1 MKGQTIPKIITQRVG
16 ALLPKWKPSET
27 EKLIAQMDAA
37 SVVMS
42 EVELLLEEIQKCEE
56 KLVEL
61 EAAQKAPSRA
71 SRIPVLRHIVNAA
84 GRGDKEELKSQ
95 VTAYRSMLAGLNGH
109 LLQIVLHQCK
119 DFAFLGDYLYPV
131 AVSELK
137 ASLTSGAAETL
148 ADAIN
153 LYETRWRA
161 GRVEQAAAKKK
172 EFQAK
177 RMAKI
182 LHEARTM

>member
-1 MKGQTIPKIITQRVG
+1 MKEKTVQKTITQRVG

-56 KLVEL
+56 KLAEL
-61 EAAQKAPSRA
+61 EAARKAPGRA
-71 SRIPVLRHIVNAA
+71 SRIPVLRHILRA
-84 GRGDKEELKSQ
+84 GEPDKAELQSQ
-95 VTAYRSMLAGLNGH
+95 ITAYRSMLAGLNGH

-153 LYETRWRA
+153 LYETHWRA
-161 GRVEQAAAKKK
+161 GRVEQAAAKRK
-172 EFQAK
+172 EFQEK
-177 RMAKI
+177 RMAKV